1 MCGDRP
7 HPAARRRPARPN
19 PPHARPGHSADKIC
33 AVAEAVPGWRRPRWA
48 VLYQPRGW
56 AGRPP
61 AGTRAGLERG
71 SSGYLASSFSQIG
84 WARSGASCV
93 TLGAQKPSSPS
104 SAAQRSPAARSGL
117 QFTRGFERAPP
128 RTAARRPLRTA
139 ACVPSKGKLQGCV
152 VGQLAAHCSRPSLAP
167 DPGFMDYK
175 LRLHDNGLRTGMRN
189 HGCTETHGEMYCT
202 FVWF

>member
-1 MCGDRP
+1 MCRRGSGTGLAPPALGRTV
-7 HPAARRRPARPN
+7 PAAGLGRPSTCWYTRGVRKGFERISSFQLFADWLGAERRELC
-19 PPHARPGHSADKIC
+19 H
-33 AVAEAVPGWRRPRWA
+33 
-48 VLYQPRGW
+48 
-56 AGRPP
+56 AGRK
-61 AGTRAGLERG
+61 
-71 SSGYLASSFSQIG
+71 
-84 WARSGASCV
+84 
-93 TLGAQKPSSPS
+93 KPSSPS